1 MCEFVLAA
9 DSILGAEAYIQTGDP
24 LNYRQL
30 PIVAL
35 VSDSSLL
42 MDGICWQRDEG
53 RNNRKQSPIGG
64 EGQRRQL
71 KKKKEKKV
79 YTSRS
84 FETFWRLW

>member
-1 MCEFVLAA
+1 MCMCEFVLAA

-71 KKKKEKKV
+71 KKKEGKKGV
-79 YTSRS
+79 H
-84 FETFWRLW
+84 

>member
-1 MCEFVLAA
+1 MQREKGMYARVSLCSLVHVTLCMCMCEFVLAA

-42 MDGICWQRDEG
+42 MDGIC
-53 RNNRKQSPIGG
+53 
-64 EGQRRQL
+64 
-71 KKKKEKKV
+71 
-79 YTSRS
+79 
-84 FETFWRLW
+84 

>member
-1 MCEFVLAA
+1 MIKRDEDAKRKRHVRACVSLCSLVHVTLCMCMCEFVLAA

-42 MDGICWQRDEG
+42 MDGIC
-53 RNNRKQSPIGG
+53 
-64 EGQRRQL
+64 
-71 KKKKEKKV
+71 
-79 YTSRS
+79 
-84 FETFWRLW
+84 